1 MAFNLCSA
9 VGTAQIKKTT
19 CQHSKIHIHFLL
31 GQSSAGG
38 IKEMLAVAEINYI
51 RHEANSKGD
60 SYSEIGKRLNR
71 DYRTV
76 KKYAEQEDFSPEG
89 KPKQYRP
96 SPVMDS
102 VKHIVDEWLME
113 DFKQK
118 KKFRRTAKR
127 IWEQLKEEFSFKG
140 SDRTVRNYV
149 SQRKKE
155 LLNELD
161 KAALPLENKPG
172 SAQVDFG
179 EAPFKYQGEQI
190 TLPYLVMSYPNSN
203 AFYFQVFPSQNKE
216 CFLEGMKRIFHH
228 MGGVPKRIRFDNL
241 SAAVRKVLPN
251 GERQLTEEFQNFVL
265 HYGFECE
272 FCNPN
277 SGNEKGHVEAMV
289 KYVRNNYLL
298 PGLHVLDLDELNQTL
313 WEKAEKDRERK
324 HYEKEE
330 LISDLFKED
339 LNAFLVLPSKEYQ
352 CVRYETVKAD
362 KYGYIK
368 VEKNFY
374 STSPRYALNKV
385 LIRISF
391 NTIEILT
398 EEHELVVSHP
408 RLYGQYRKSI
418 KWQPYLNLMAKRP
431 MALKY
436 TSFYEQLP
444 DEWQYYLNAC
454 TASEKSEALR
464 FLAKVLK
471 DHDFS
476 RITEALTIASEHGHP
491 SVESINQVFY
501 QLINGRGIRSD
512 ISPKQSLPRMP
523 EAARGLEQYDQLLK
537 GAELN

>member
-1 MAFNLCSA
+1 
-9 VGTAQIKKTT
+9 
-19 CQHSKIHIHFLL
+19 
-31 GQSSAGG
+31 
-38 IKEMLAVAEINYI
+38 
-51 RHEANSKGD
+51 
-60 SYSEIGKRLNR
+60 
-71 DYRTV
+71 
-76 KKYAEQEDFSPEG
+76 
-89 KPKQYRP
+89 
-96 SPVMDS
+96 MDP
-102 VKHIVDEWLME
+102 VKHIVDEWLLE

-127 IWEQLKEEFSFKG
+127 IWEQLKEDFGFKG

-149 SQRKKE
+149 LNRKKE
-155 LLNELD
+155 MLNEASQ
-161 KAALPLENKPG
+161 AALPLETKPG

-190 TLPYLVMSYPNSN
+190 TLPYLVLSYPHSN
-203 AFYFQVFPSQNKE
+203 AFYFQVFPSQNRE
-216 CFLEGMKRIFHH
+216 CFLEGLKRIFHH
-228 MGGVPKRIRFDNL
+228 MGGVPKTIRFDNL
-241 SAAVRKVLPN
+241 SAAVKKVLPN

-298 PGLHVLDLDELNQTL
+298 PGLHVLDLDELNKTL

-324 HYEKEE
+324 HYEKEIF
-330 LISDLFKED
+330 ISQLFED
-339 LNAFLVLPSKEYQ
+339 DRKACLVLPSKEYQ

-368 VEKNFY
+368 VEKNQY

-385 LIRISF
+385 LVRISYD
-391 NTIEILT
+391 TIDILT
-398 EEHELVVSHP
+398 DDYQLVISHS
-408 RLYGQYRKSI
+408 RLYGQYRRSM

-444 DEWQYYLNAC
+444 TEWQTYFHSC
-454 TASEKSEALR
+454 TTSEKSEALR
-464 FLAKVLK
+464 LLGTVLK

-476 RITEALTIASEHGHP
+476 RITEALNISSEHGHP
-491 SVESINQVFY
+491 SVESIKQVFY
-501 QLINGRGIRSD
+501 QLVNGRGIREE
-512 ISPKQSLPRMP
+512 IQPRKSLPSMP
-523 EAARGLEQYDQLLK
+523 EASRGLQQYDQLLK
-537 GAELN
+537 GADLN